1 MSDTNED
8 ARIIELL
15 NSSQTSTTKQV
26 ASENKLLLKVER
38 KLKRQQEVEDAARIW
53 GVFNMTVDEDGRIE
67 NVPMNYYNLLS
78 KHTGFNK
85 IRLDDFSS

>member
-53 GVFNMTVDEDGRIE
+53 GVFNMTVDKDGRIE
-67 NVPMNYYNLLS
+67 NVPSMLQT
-78 KHTGFNK
+78 K
-85 IRLDDFSS
+85 